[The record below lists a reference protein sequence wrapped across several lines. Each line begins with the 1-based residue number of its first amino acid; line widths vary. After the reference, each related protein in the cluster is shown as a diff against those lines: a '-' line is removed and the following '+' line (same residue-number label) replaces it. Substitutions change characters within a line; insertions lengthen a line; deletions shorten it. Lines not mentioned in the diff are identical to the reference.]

1 MANVE
6 DPRGLGENVN
16 ELEEQVITLEGE
28 DGRSYV
34 CRILGLFEFEEKEYA
49 LLLNMGEAGKEQQE
63 EEPSTVVM
71 QLITQN
77 DQAVFRTIQNDE
89 EFDRVIAY
97 VRELA
102 LEMEDEEG
110 GAEAPQS

>member
-6 DPRGLGENVN
+6 D
-16 ELEEQVITLEGE
+16 LEEQVITLEGE
-28 DGRSYV
+28 DGHSYV

-49 LLLNMGEAGKEQQE
+49 LLLNMGEAGKAE
-63 EEPSTVVM
+63 EEGGDEPSTVVM
-71 QLITQN
+71 QLITKD
-77 DQAVFRTIQNDE
+77 DQAVFRTIENDE

-102 LEMEDEEG
+102 IEMEGDEET
-110 GAEAPQS
+110 AEA

>member
-6 DPRGLGENVN
+6 D
-16 ELEEQVITLEGE
+16 LEEQVITLEGE
-28 DGRSYV
+28 DGHSYV

-49 LLLNMGEAGKEQQE
+49 LLLNMGEAGKGENE

-71 QLITQN
+71 QLITKD
-77 DQAVFRTIQNDE
+77 DQAVFRTIENDT

-102 LEMEDEEG
+102 LEMESDEE
-110 GAEAPQS
+110 APAAGT

>member
-6 DPRGLGENVN
+6 D
-16 ELEEQVITLEGE
+16 LEEQIITLEGE
-28 DGRSYV
+28 DGHSYV

-49 LLLNMGEAGKEQQE
+49 LLLNMGESGKAEE
-63 EEPSTVVM
+63 ESGEEPSTVVM
-71 QLITQN
+71 QLITKD
-77 DQAVFRTIQNDE
+77 DQAVFRTIENDE

-102 LEMEDEEG
+102 IEMEGDEET
-110 GAEAPQS
+110 ADA

>member
-6 DPRGLGENVN
+6 D
-16 ELEEQVITLEGE
+16 LEEQVITLEGE
-28 DGRSYV
+28 DGHSYV

-49 LLLNMGEAGKEQQE
+49 LLLNMGEAGKDPD

-71 QLITQN
+71 QLITKN
-77 DQAVFRTIQNDE
+77 DQAVFRTIENDE

-102 LEMEDEEG
+102 IEMEGDE
-110 GAEAPQS
+110 EAPQV

>member
-6 DPRGLGENVN
+6 D
-16 ELEEQVITLEGE
+16 LEEQVITLEGE
-28 DGRSYV
+28 DGHSYV

-49 LLLNMGEAGKEQQE
+49 LLLNMGEVGKDEST

-71 QLITQN
+71 QLITKD
-77 DQAVFRTIQNDE
+77 DQAVFRTIENDE
-89 EFDRVIAY
+89 EFERVINY

-102 LEMEDEEG
+102 NEMEGDEES
-110 GAEAPQS
+110 AEA

>member
-6 DPRGLGENVN
+6 D
-16 ELEEQVITLEGE
+16 LEEQVITLEGE
-28 DGRSYV
+28 DGHSYV

-49 LLLNMGEAGKEQQE
+49 LLLNMGEAGQEGKE

-71 QLITQN
+71 QLITKD
-77 DQAVFRTIQNDE
+77 DQAVFRTIENEE

-102 LEMEDEEG
+102 IEMEGDEET
-110 GAEAPQS
+110 ADA

>member
-6 DPRGLGENVN
+6 D
-16 ELEEQVITLEGE
+16 LEEQVITLEGE
-28 DGRSYV
+28 DGHSYV

-49 LLLNMGEAGKEQQE
+49 LLLNMGEAGKEE
-63 EEPSTVVM
+63 GGDEPSTVVM
-71 QLITQN
+71 QLITKD
-77 DQAVFRTIQNDE
+77 DQAVFRTIENDE

-102 LEMEDEEG
+102 IEMEGDEET
-110 GAEAPQS
+110 AEA

>member
-6 DPRGLGENVN
+6 

-28 DGRSYV
+28 DGHSYV
-34 CRILGLFEFEEKEYA
+34 CKILGLFEFDEKEYA
-49 LLLNMGEAGKEQQE
+49 LLLNMGEAGKEDSE

-71 QLITQN
+71 QLITQD
-77 DQAVFRTIQNDE
+77 DQAVFRTIEDDA
-89 EFDRVIAY
+89 EFNRVIAY

-102 LEMEDEEG
+102 IDMEGEEEPPPP
-110 GAEAPQS
+110 AEL

>member
-6 DPRGLGENVN
+6 D
-16 ELEEQVITLEGE
+16 LEEQVITLEGE
-28 DGRSYV
+28 DGHSYV

-49 LLLNMGEAGKEQQE
+49 LLLNMGESGKEEQD

-71 QLITQN
+71 QLITKD
-77 DQAVFRTIQNDE
+77 DQAVFRTIENDA
-89 EFDRVIAY
+89 EFDKVIAY

-102 LEMEDEEG
+102 LEMGGDEET
-110 GAEAPQS
+110 AQA